1 MDRNKTV
8 VDNIFSFKV
17 ALDITR
23 SNDDE
28 IEPQT
33 IKQCRSR
40 NDWPMWKKAIQAELN
55 SQVKREVFG
64 PVVQTP
70 EGVMLVGYKWV
81 FIQRIEKNKIMRY
94 KAWLVAKGFS
104 QRPSIDYE
112 ETYAPVMDAITFRFL
127 ISLVI
132 TKNLDMR

>member
-1 MDRNKTV
+1 MSPEELSPENNEISIHYVSTQEILDRNKTV

-81 FIQRIEKNKIMRY
+81 FVRKRIEKNEIMRY
-94 KAWLVAKGFS
+94 KA
-104 QRPSIDYE
+104 
-112 ETYAPVMDAITFRFL
+112 
-127 ISLVI
+127 
-132 TKNLDMR
+132 